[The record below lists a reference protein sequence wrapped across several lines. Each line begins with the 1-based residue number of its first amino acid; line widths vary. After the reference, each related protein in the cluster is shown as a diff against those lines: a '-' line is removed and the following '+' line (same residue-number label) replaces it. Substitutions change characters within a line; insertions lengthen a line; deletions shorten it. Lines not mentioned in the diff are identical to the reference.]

1 MSDGG
6 AARDVAGEEALETI
20 GGLGRFN
27 RWMYETIRPYCHG
40 RLLEVGSG
48 IGNLSQCFLD
58 DGADLVM
65 SDLRPGYVRR
75 LEARFPGREVC
86 SLDLV
91 NPRFTTDAAG
101 HLGRYD
107 TVFAL
112 NVVEHIAD
120 DVLALENC
128 RRLVR
133 PGGTVLVL
141 VPAYEALHNRLDVE
155 LGHFRRYTRGTL
167 SEAFGRAGLS
177 VSRAFHFNAVATVG
191 WAVTGGLLARPR
203 IPTVEATLFDRL
215 VPAWRLVD
223 RLLGHRVGLSVI
235 AVGVA

>member
-6 AARDVAGEEALETI
+6 AAQDVAGEAALETI
-20 GGLGRFN
+20 SGLGRFN
-27 RWMYETIRPYCHG
+27 EWMYETIRPYCHG

-65 SDLRPGYVRR
+65 SDLRPAYVRR
-75 LEARFPGREVC
+75 LEGRFPGREVC
-86 SLDLV
+86 SIDLV
-91 NPRFTTDAAG
+91 DPRFEAVAG
-101 HLGRYD
+101 RHLGRYD

-155 LGHFRRYTRGTL
+155 LGHYRRYTRRSL
-167 SEAFGRAGLS
+167 EQAFARAGLT
-177 VSRAFHFNAVATVG
+177 VSRSFHFNAVATLG
-191 WAVTGGLLARPR
+191 WAVTGGLLGRPR

-223 RLLGHRVGLSVI
+223 RLLGHQVGLSVI
-235 AVGVA
+235 SVGVA